1 MTASPR
7 QLAIF
12 DVDGTLTRTV
22 AIDAECFVRALELE
36 FGLVPPHTDWAA
48 YVHTTDSGITRELFE
63 ILLGRLP
70 DREEIARLE
79 RRFVGLLADCARR
92 DPRVITAT
100 PGAHALLTRLRAGDE
115 WDVAIATGAWQASA
129 LFKLGTAGIDI
140 AGLPAAFS
148 EDGEGRDEIVRA
160 AWERAQGASGGAA
173 YARVVSI
180 GDAIWDVRT
189 ARRLRLPFLG
199 VAVKGAE
206 SALQAAGATHV
217 IPDFRDVESV
227 LRALAEAQ

>member
-1 MTASPR
+1 MTAHLR

-48 YVHTTDSGITRELFE
+48 YVHTTDGGITREIFE
-63 ILLGRLP
+63 ILLDRLP
-70 DREEIARLE
+70 DADELGRLE
-79 RRFVGLLADCARR
+79 RRFVRLLEESANGR
-92 DPRVITAT
+92 PHVIAAT
-100 PGAHALLTRLRAGDE
+100 PGAQALLHALRTGGE

-129 LFKLGTAGIDI
+129 LFKLRIAGVDI

-160 AWERAQGASGGAA
+160 AWERARLLSGGAP

-180 GDAIWDVRT
+180 GDAIWDLRT
-189 ARRLRLPFLG
+189 ARRLGLPFLG
-199 VAVKGAE
+199 VAVKGSE
-206 SALQAAGATHV
+206 DALRAAGATRV
-217 IPDFRDVESV
+217 IPDFRDVGAV
-227 LRALAEAQ
+227 LRALAEAT